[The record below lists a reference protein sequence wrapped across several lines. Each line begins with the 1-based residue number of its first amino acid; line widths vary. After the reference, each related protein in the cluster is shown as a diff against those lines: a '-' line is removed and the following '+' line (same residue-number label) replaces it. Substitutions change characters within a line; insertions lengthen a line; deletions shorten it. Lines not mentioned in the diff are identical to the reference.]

1 MSVLTVFKESADKVS
16 ATAEAPRLHVSPELG
31 AITDSQTFTFYSF
44 IFNNQMLYFFLK
56 KSLFY
61 TSTFQNDLENFSL
74 NSFIKTTKSKHFLF
88 IRL

>member
-44 IFNNQMLYFFLK
+44 IFNNQMLYFKK

>member
-44 IFNNQMLYFFLK
+44 IFNNQMLYLKK

>member
-44 IFNNQMLYFFLK
+44 IFNNQMLYFLK

>member
-16 ATAEAPRLHVSPELG
+16 ATAEAPRLHVSHELG

-56 KSLFY
+56 
-61 TSTFQNDLENFSL
+61 NFSFTL
-74 NSFIKTTKSKHFLF
+74 LHFK
-88 IRL
+88 II

>member
-44 IFNNQMLYFFLK
+44 IFNNQMLYLK
-56 KSLFY
+56 KKKACFTL
-61 TSTFQNDLENFSL
+61 
-74 NSFIKTTKSKHFLF
+74 IHFKM
-88 IRL
+88 I

>member
-16 ATAEAPRLHVSPELG
+16 ATEEAPRLHVSPELG

-44 IFNNQMLYFFLK
+44 IFNNQMLYFKK